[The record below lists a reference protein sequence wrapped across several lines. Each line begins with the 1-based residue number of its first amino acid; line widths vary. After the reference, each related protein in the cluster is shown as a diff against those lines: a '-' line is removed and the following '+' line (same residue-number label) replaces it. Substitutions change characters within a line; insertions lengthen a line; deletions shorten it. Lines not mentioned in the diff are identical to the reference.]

1 MKRQKNRQIKGVLVM
16 LLTLSLAVLPA
27 VVRAAGEPQLR
38 LSADKLKVKVGKEV
52 TVEVR
57 IENTPEI
64 RGVDVHLTFDP
75 VLLEVVDADKD
86 VAGVQVKP
94 GKFLNPDKGSFLQ
107 HQVDNE
113 AGTIDYALV
122 VLNPAPP
129 AEGNGVLMRITF
141 RGKADGLAAVSIA
154 EGAFGAPTGD
164 TIQPTLDQVS
174 IAVGHAPA
182 PTPTPAATPR
192 TSSTGNSTASS
203 LPLLAGGLAAAGL
216 TGVGGGSWFWL
227 RYIRR
232 R

>member
-1 MKRQKNRQIKGVLVM
+1 M
-16 LLTLSLAVLPA
+16 LLTLSLAVLPV

-38 LSADKLKVKVGKEV
+38 LTADKLKVKVGKEV

-57 IENTPEI
+57 IENAPEI

-75 VLLEVVDADKD
+75 ALLEVVDADKD
-86 VAGVQVKP
+86 AAGVQVKP
-94 GKFLNPDKGSFLQ
+94 GKFLDPDKSSFLQ

-129 AEGNGVLMRITF
+129 AEGNGVLMKITF
-141 RGKADGLAAVSIA
+141 RGKADGLATISIA

-174 IAVGHAPA
+174 IAIGHA
-182 PTPTPAATPR
+182 PTPTPAPAVTQQTPDMG
-192 TSSTGNSTASS
+192 SSPPSG
-203 LPLLAGGLAAAGL
+203 LPLLAGGLAVAGL
-216 TGVGGGSWFWL
+216 AGVGGGSWFWL
-227 RYIRR
+227 KRIRR
-232 R
+232 G